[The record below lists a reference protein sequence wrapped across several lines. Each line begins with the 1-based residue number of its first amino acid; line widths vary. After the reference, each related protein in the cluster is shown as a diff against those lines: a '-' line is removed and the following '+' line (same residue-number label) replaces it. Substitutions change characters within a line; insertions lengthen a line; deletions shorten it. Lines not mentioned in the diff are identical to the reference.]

1 MGELFRARVVRPLV
15 GRKICGFLSFS
26 LTETFSVRCALSGL
40 PEGAGGSPGEVSDGL
55 DGAVVDFL
63 RENNE
68 GIGEKDQNGGWKVV
82 CVMRAARMTLVE
94 LLCTL
99 PPRRKVLVRV
109 TSRMKHYY
117 LLLSSN
123 DDRHRLVMT
132 GIITTLFPEIC
143 VV

>member
-94 LLCTL
+94 LCTL
-99 PPRRKVLVRV
+99 PPRRKVLVKA
-109 TSRMKHYY
+109 TSR
-117 LLLSSN
+117 
-123 DDRHRLVMT
+123 
-132 GIITTLFPEIC
+132 TTTSYCQAATTNID
-143 VV
+143 